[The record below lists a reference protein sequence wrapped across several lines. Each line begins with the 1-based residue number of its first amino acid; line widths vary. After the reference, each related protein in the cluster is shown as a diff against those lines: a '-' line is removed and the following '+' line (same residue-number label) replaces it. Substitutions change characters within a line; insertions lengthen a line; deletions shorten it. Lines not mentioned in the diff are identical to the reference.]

1 MRSSP
6 TRLSLLSACLLSG
19 IALAQAR
26 TPPILFQH
34 PTVDANRI
42 VFSYAGSLW
51 SVSRRGGAAY
61 RLTSGD
67 RQDSSPIFS
76 PNGQMLAF
84 TSDHDGNQAV
94 YVMPAQGG
102 PARRLTWYPGPNV
115 TVGWTNDSKRV
126 LFRSTRYSIDPLYF
140 RLFTVSVTG
149 GLPAALPL
157 PWATQ
162 GSYSRSGLRLAYVP
176 FRNHPWFEAWKH
188 YRGGMQP
195 RIRIAQLSNSR
206 VTTLPRDGANN
217 KNPMWIG
224 NAIYFLSDR
233 AGSHFRL
240 YRYDLVSEAV
250 TAVSPDDGHDI
261 LTATAGA
268 LDTSHPAIV
277 YTEMGKLFLLDVR
290 SGRIRQVHVI
300 IHGDFPDARPRWDGV
315 ARELRHPD
323 ISPHGVRA
331 VFQAHCDILTVPTKH
346 GTAHDITDTT
356 GACERYPAWSPNGSE
371 IAYFSDASGENELYI
386 SPQDGIGPVRKIS
399 LGAHPTFYFD
409 PVWSPDSR
417 YIAFTDIAQ
426 HLWIVNVKTGKR
438 TLVATRYYDTR
449 YRSFHPGWSA
459 DSRWL
464 TYTTVL
470 PNYLHAIFVYS
481 LASGK
486 STRITPAG
494 SDADYSQ
501 FDPDGKYLYFVAS
514 TNPNPGAEVW
524 ALSSFNRP
532 TVYSVYV
539 AVLRN
544 DIPSPLAPRA
554 GEEKAS
560 TPATSKKK
568 SRSGK
573 LAAAAPAKV
582 TIDFHGLS
590 HRILALPIAPR
601 SYRDLQ
607 VSAPGV
613 LWLLSGPVVR
623 QSRPDHPGLDLY
635 RFSLKKR
642 KATQVLSGLRSF
654 AIAAD
659 GKKMLLEQH
668 ASWRIVPARAKV
680 SASAGTTLDTGHLQV
695 YVAPRREWDE
705 MYRQVWRIEQNFFY
719 SPRFNGLSIPRA
731 EKYYAR
737 FLPGVESRSDLA
749 YLFHDMVGN
758 LSVSHMFLFPS
769 PYRPKPVSVGL
780 LGAVYSVDHD
790 RYRFSHIYSGENWNP
805 QLHAPL
811 TQPGVNVRVGD
822 YLLEVNGRPLYGTD
836 NIYAFFQNTAGKQ
849 VVLTVAANPHGANSR
864 EVTVVPVRHEMALRK
879 QDWIEH
885 NQKLVDKLSHGKLA
899 YIYLPDTQAGGWTD
913 FNRYFFS
920 QIGKEGAIVDERFN
934 HGGLLANY
942 VINELQQPVLSF
954 ELNRYGHT
962 QVAPAAIFGPKV
974 MIINHFAGSGGD
986 YMPYIFK
993 KQHVGELVGTRTWGG
1008 LVGIS
1013 RYPTLMDG
1021 SMVTAPD
1028 VAIYFPNGKWE
1039 VEDHGVTP
1047 NVRVPMNPALWRKG
1061 QDPQLQAA
1069 VAIAM
1074 RELKGHAFH
1083 VVPHPP
1089 YPNHNAGS
1097 PLGNSSASAGQ
1108 SGN

>member
-1 MRSSP
+1 MRSLP
-6 TRLSLLSACLLSG
+6 TRLLLLSACLLSG
-19 IALAQAR
+19 VALAQAR

-42 VFSYAGSLW
+42 VFSYASSLW
-51 SVSRRGGAAY
+51 SVSRRGGVAY
-61 RLTSGD
+61 RLTSGA

-76 PNGQMLAF
+76 PNGKLLAF
-84 TSDHDGNQAV
+84 TSDHHGNQAV
-94 YVMPAQGG
+94 YVMPAEGG

-140 RLFTVSVTG
+140 RLFTVPVTG

-162 GSYSRSGLRLAYVP
+162 GSYSRRGLRLAYVP

-188 YRGGMQP
+188 YRGGMEP
-195 RIRIAQLSNSR
+195 RIRIAQLSDSR

-217 KNPMWIG
+217 KDPMWIG
-224 NAIYFLSDR
+224 DAIYFLSDR
-233 AGSHFRL
+233 TGSHFRL
-240 YRYDLVSEAV
+240 YRYDLGSKAV
-250 TAVSPDDGHDI
+250 TAVSPNDGHDI

-277 YTEMGKLFLLDVR
+277 YTEMGKLFLLDVN
-290 SGRIRQVHVI
+290 SGQIRQVHVV
-300 IHGDFPDARPRWDGV
+300 IHADFPAAQPRWDSV
-315 ARELRHPD
+315 ARQLRHPD

-346 GTAHDITDTT
+346 GTAHDITGTT
-356 GACERYPAWSPNGSE
+356 GACERYPAWSPDGTK

-386 SPQDGIGPVRKIS
+386 SPQNGIGPVRKIS

-409 PVWSPDSR
+409 PVWSPDGR

-449 YRSFHPGWSA
+449 YRSFNPGWSA

-494 SDADYSQ
+494 SDADFSQ
-501 FDPDGKYLYFVAS
+501 FDPSGKYLYFVAS
-514 TNPNPGAEVW
+514 TNPNPGSEVW
-524 ALSSFNRP
+524 ALSSFDRP

-544 DIPSPLAPRA
+544 NIPSPLAPRTGDEKMAPPAPSKTGA
-554 GEEKAS
+554 GSAKSAS
-560 TPATSKKK
+560 
-568 SRSGK
+568 
-573 LAAAAPAKV
+573 AAPAKV
-582 TIDFHGLS
+582 TIDFQGLS
-590 HRILALPIAPR
+590 HRILALPIPPR
-601 SYRDLQ
+601 SYRALK

-613 LWLLSGPVVR
+613 LWLLAGPVVR

-642 KATQVLSGLRSF
+642 KATRVLSDIRSF
-654 AIAAD
+654 AMAAD

-668 ASWRIVPARAKV
+668 SRWRIVPAQAKV
-680 SASAGTTLDTGHLQV
+680 GAGAGTTLDTDHLQV
-695 YVAPRREWDE
+695 YVAPRQQWDE
-705 MYRQVWRIEQNFFY
+705 MYRQVWRIEQDFFY
-719 SPRFNGLSIPRA
+719 SPQFNGLSIPRA

-749 YLFHDMVGN
+749 YIFHDMVGN

-769 PYRPKPVSVGL
+769 PYRKKPISVGL
-780 LGAVYSVDHD
+780 LGAVYTIDHD

-811 TQPGVNVRVGD
+811 TQPGVNVKVGD

-836 NIYAFFQNTAGKQ
+836 NIYSFFQNTAGKH
-849 VVLTVAANPHGANSR
+849 VVLTVSASPDGANSR
-864 EVTVVPVRHEMALRK
+864 QVTVVPVSHAMALRK
-879 QDWIEH
+879 QDWIDH
-885 NQKLVDKLSHGKLA
+885 NQKLVNKLSHGKLA
-899 YIYLPDTQAGGWTD
+899 YIYLPDTAAGGWTD

-920 QIGKEGAIVDERFN
+920 QIGKQGAIVDERFN

-993 KQHVGELVGTRTWGG
+993 HQHVGELVGTRTWGG

-1013 RYPTLMDG
+1013 TYPTLMDG

-1047 NVRVPMNPALWRKG
+1047 DVRVPMNPALWRKG
-1061 QDPQLQAA
+1061 QDPQLEAA

-1074 RELKGHAFH
+1074 RELKGHTFH

-1097 PLGNSSASAGQ
+1097 ALGNSSARDGH